1 MRDFNQKLDCVKK
14 SLIKMMKIM
23 KIKSNYIIETINK
36 KENKNMNA
44 KEQMKLEM
52 NGVMIC
58 IKHLT
63 ETFIKIEALKDSPEP
78 TKTKAQQALWKCLNI
93 LGKVEIELDEEISK
107 ENN

>member
-1 MRDFNQKLDCVKK
+1 
-14 SLIKMMKIM
+14 
-23 KIKSNYIIETINK
+23 
-36 KENKNMNA
+36 MNA

-63 ETFIKIEALKDSPEP
+63 ETFKRIEALKDSPEP
-78 TKTKAQQALWKCLNI
+78 TKTKAQQAIWDCLNI
-93 LGKVEIELDEEISK
+93 LGKVELELDNEITK